1 MSTIGKKEKREKSVV
16 VIKLSNLR
24 LEDYF
29 EVDLTFS
36 RIFIYKRQQ
45 KEIIHT

>member
-1 MSTIGKKEKREKSVV
+1 MSTISKKNVFVV

-45 KEIIHT
+45 EIIHT

>member
-1 MSTIGKKEKREKSVV
+1 MSTRGKKKVFVV

-29 EVDLTFS
+29 AVDLIFS

-45 KEIIHT
+45 KVK